1 MSESSDKSQ
10 SHTYFLAIGNDTPVG
25 LTQSELD
32 MFLDAALPF
41 EKPVQELVDFYRGN
55 LTDKPG
61 DDTITIYSANDADPI
76 LYRGRS
82 MNDEELAVYVLK
94 ALEKV
99 LRSALKES

>member
-1 MSESSDKSQ
+1 MSELSNKAQ

-41 EKPVQELVDFYRGN
+41 EQPVQELVDFYRGN

-61 DDTITIYSANDADPI
+61 DDTITIYSANEADPI
-76 LYRGRS
+76 IYRGEN

-99 LRSALKES
+99 LRAALKDA